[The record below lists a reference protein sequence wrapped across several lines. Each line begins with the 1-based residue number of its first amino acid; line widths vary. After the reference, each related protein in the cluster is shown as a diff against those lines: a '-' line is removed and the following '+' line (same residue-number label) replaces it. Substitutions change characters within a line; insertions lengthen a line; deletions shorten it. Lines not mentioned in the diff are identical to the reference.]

1 VSLKKSNFK
10 VIGIV
15 GRVGRPTVA
24 DALNSLSQ
32 FLAQFE
38 CEVRVEKQTASL
50 LDSKPKIAVKMTEL
64 EQCDLVIVVGG
75 DGSILHVARVLA
87 NSGVPVIGINRGGL
101 GFLAG
106 VSPDEVETKLHEV
119 LKGKYQTEIHF
130 LIDLKVVRDERTVH
144 RSLALN
150 DIVVNSG
157 SITRMMDF
165 KLFVDEEFVYSQ
177 RSDGLIIAT
186 PTGSTAYA
194 LSAGGPI
201 MHPSLDALVVVP
213 MFPHTLSSRPLV
225 VRGQSQITVIVESEE
240 DYPITT
246 ADSQVTFILHPHDK
260 VQISKHKN
268 GLNIVYPAGHDF
280 YQSCR
285 SKLDWGT

>member
-1 VSLKKSNFK
+1 MSLKKSNFK

-38 CEVRVEKQTASL
+38 CEVRFETQTASL

-246 ADSQVTFILHPHDK
+246 ADSQVTFILHPHDM
-260 VQISKHKN
+260 VQISKHKK

>member
-1 VSLKKSNFK
+1 MSLKKSNFK

-38 CEVRVEKQTASL
+38 CEVRFETQTASL

-106 VSPDEVETKLHEV
+106 VSPDEVETKLQEV
-119 LKGKYQTEIHF
+119 LNGKYQTEIHF

-246 ADSQVTFILHPHDK
+246 ADSQVTFILHPHDM
-260 VQISKHKN
+260 VQISKHKK